1 MSEDL
6 MTKIQNENA
15 ITGAT
20 EQWRCKKCNALR
32 SRIHR
37 LNTSVDGFQ
46 DLTPEERAQFML
58 DNQSTFSQ
66 DLLKNMHEVSL
77 QARMRKSSS
86 LFKKHGE
93 YFDETDLRDKLKNKP
108 DQLQRILTSGHTLQ
122 CHDRGCTMYWLPNY
136 YLELAEEDSKTES
149 AKREIEATS
158 VIKRAKKPKREPQA
172 AEANSGDTVPDE
184 KALKLTE
191 PQAQRLTKSKPLVED
206 MQFKLSQALLEA
218 PKGDLAKHFKKASP
232 LLALIILATQC
243 GIGRAQSADDVNSVV
258 TYSCPS
264 QVPHSNF
271 TYNIML
277 ALIGG
282 ILFLFGI
289 CCGIMGERMRQN
301 FRTPTPTRDV
311 QSQGPCTY
319 TALRGVEHPRFQPLA
334 PTSWG

>member
-1 MSEDL
+1 
-6 MTKIQNENA
+6 
-15 ITGAT
+15 
-20 EQWRCKKCNALR
+20 
-32 SRIHR
+32 
-37 LNTSVDGFQ
+37 
-46 DLTPEERAQFML
+46 
-58 DNQSTFSQ
+58 
-66 DLLKNMHEVSL
+66 MHEVSL
-77 QARMRKSSS
+77 QARVRKSSS

-108 DQLQRILTSGHTLQ
+108 DQLQRILTSGQTLQ
-122 CHDRGCTMYWLPNY
+122 CPDRGCTMYWLPNY

-232 LLALIILATQC
+232 PLALLALMNAVPYRPPTGRIGRLASVAARAVHCIILATQC

-289 CCGIMGERMRQN
+289 CCGIMGERLRQN
-301 FRTPTPTRDV
+301 FRTPAPTRDV